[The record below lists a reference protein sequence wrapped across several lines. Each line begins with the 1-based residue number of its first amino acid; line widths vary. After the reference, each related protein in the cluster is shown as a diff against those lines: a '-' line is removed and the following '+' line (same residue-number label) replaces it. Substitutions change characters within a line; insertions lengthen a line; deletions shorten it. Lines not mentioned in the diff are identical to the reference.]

1 MTTFNSLGILP
12 ELLTSIQEL
21 GYEHPSPIQEKSIPV
36 LLKGQDLLAQAQT
49 GTGKTA
55 AFALSILT
63 KLDLDHVAPQAIIL
77 APTRELAIQVAE
89 SFKSL
94 AKHMDGFHVLPIYGG
109 QDYRV
114 QLKALKR
121 GVHVV
126 VGTPGRVMD
135 HLRRGTLSLQDI
147 QTLVLDEADEMLK
160 MGFID
165 DVTWILEQIPGERQ
179 TALFSATIPPAIKRI
194 ADQHLHQAEH
204 IKIQSKTTTVE
215 AIAQFY
221 TLIPKTQKLE
231 ALTRFLETEPVD
243 AVIVFVRTKNESS
256 EIAEKLEAR
265 GFSVAAI
272 NGDLS
277 QDAREKV
284 IDRIKRGAIDIVVA
298 TDVAARGLD
307 VPRITHVVNY
317 DVPHDAES
325 YVHRIGRTG
334 RAGRDGKA
342 ILFVT
347 PREQYMLR
355 DIERVTQQKIQPLA
369 PPSLSELHKIHLEKL
384 KQGVVAT
391 LANQNLERYHA
402 FVEQLCHDGEN
413 SPLDIAAA
421 LSCMLDKGKANQTR
435 DGLQEAIHAEQSNT
449 RPFRG
454 EGRGD
459 RRGRSRGSFRGE
471 GGGRGG
477 FKSRDDRGGERGGFK
492 SRDDRG
498 GERGGF
504 KSRDDRGGERG
515 GFKSRDD
522 RGSER
527 GGFNSRDDRG
537 GLKPRDPKKLFAA
550 ASSKDGRS
558 KGRDGERSRPMAANS
573 GSPKKPYHVKPKG
586 PSKGRSRA

>member
-63 KLDLDHVAPQAIIL
+63 KLDLDHVAPQAIVL

-94 AKHMDGFHVLPIYGG
+94 AKHLDGFHVLPIYGG

-284 IDRIKRGAIDIVVA
+284 IDRIKRGVIDIVVA

-384 KQGVVAT
+384 RQGVIST
-391 LANQNLERYHA
+391 LANQDLERYHA

-435 DGLQEAIHAEQSNT
+435 DGLQEAIHAERSNT

-459 RRGRSRGSFRGE
+459 RSRGSRPRGSFRSE

-477 FKSRDDRGGERGGFK
+477 FKSREDRGGERGGFK
-492 SRDDRG
+492 PREDRG

-504 KSRDDRGGERG
+504 KPREDRGGERG
-515 GFKSRDD
+515 GFKPR
-522 RGSER
+522 E
-527 GGFNSRDDRG
+527 DRG
-537 GLKPRDPKKLFAA
+537 GLKPRDNKKPFAA
-550 ASSKDGRS
+550 AGSRDDRPKR
-558 KGRDGERSRPMAANS
+558 RDGERGRPMAANS
-573 GSPKKPYHVKPKG
+573 GSPKKPYHVKPSG
-586 PSKGRSRA
+586 PRKGRSHA